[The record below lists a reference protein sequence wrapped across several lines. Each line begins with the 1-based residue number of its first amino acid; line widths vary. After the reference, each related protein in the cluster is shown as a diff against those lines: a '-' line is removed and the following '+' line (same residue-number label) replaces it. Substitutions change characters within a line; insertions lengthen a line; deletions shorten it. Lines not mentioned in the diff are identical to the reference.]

1 MKSSHEIPSIRIP
14 KGLEI
19 GYPPRKLSG
28 QKHPTSLATAGNDL
42 HLENGRHLLLARNGR
57 GKTTLL
63 KTIAGIIP
71 SLAEKIEKTGSI
83 QFVDE
88 DLRFDPEMKPRSI
101 FAAFFKKEQRKFALE
116 MAEKIELDVDKP
128 YGKLSK
134 GNRQKVS
141 LIVAETKASAGGAQV
156 LLLDEPFSGLDFIA
170 RENVDAVWKERE
182 DEIVR
187 LVCVH
192 PDEPTLQAKSALV
205 IRDGLLEQL
214 EVDGSL
220 DWNETKNSLN

>member
-1 MKSSHEIPSIRIP
+1 MISSHELPSIHIP
-14 KGLEI
+14 KGLVI
-19 GYPPRKLSG
+19 GYPAKKLRG
-28 QKHPTSLATAGNDL
+28 QREPNRLATASNDL
-42 HLENGRHLLLARNGR
+42 RLENGRHLLLARNGR

-71 SLAEKIEKTGSI
+71 SLAEKIEKYGNV

-88 DLRFDPEMKPRSI
+88 DLRFDPEMKPRAI
-101 FAAFFKKEQRKFALE
+101 FAAFFKKEQRKFALD
-116 MAEKIELDVDKP
+116 MAEKIELDADRA

-141 LIVAETKASAGGAQV
+141 LIVAETRASSGGAQV

-170 RENVDAVWKERE
+170 RENVDAVWRERE

-192 PDEPTLQAKSALV
+192 PDEPTLRATSALV
-205 IRDGLLEQL
+205 IRDGRLEQL

>member
-1 MKSSHEIPSIRIP
+1 MPSHHSTPSIAIP
-14 KGLEI
+14 EGFAI
-19 GYPPRKLSG
+19 GYPARRLRGDKS
-28 QKHPTSLATAGNDL
+28 PTRLASTKGPIN
-42 HLENGRHLLLARNGR
+42 LENGRHLLLARNGR

-71 SLAEKIEKTGSI
+71 SLAGKIDSEGSV

-88 DLRFDPEMKPRSI
+88 YLRFDPEMKPKTI
-101 FAAFFKKEQRKFALE
+101 FKAFFKNGEREFALD
-116 MAEKIELDVDKP
+116 MADRIELDIEKP

-141 LIVAETKASAGGAQV
+141 LIVAEARARNGGAQI

-170 RENVDAVWKERE
+170 RDNVDEVWRE
-182 DEIVR
+182 SESDILR

-192 PDEPTLQAKSALV
+192 PDEPTLQATSALV
-205 IRDGLLEQL
+205 I
-214 EVDGSL
+214 
-220 DWNETKNSLN
+220 